1 MTRLV
6 KFLVLALLTLVLL
19 PSIAS
24 AGNNDYNAYIL
35 RSPGLS
41 QAQTACQTYGMTLLS
56 TIRVPDTYLVQVSAS
71 VPPEIL
77 KKWVEHDPNV
87 TQLELDKDFSV
98 GQGSLIS
105 PYIPSLP
112 VTDYVTDDKLVQLYG
127 TSAWVGYVQQPA
139 VYSTNA
145 ADALEHVTGNG
156 IVAVID
162 TGIDDGNPVLAPV
175 LVAGYDF
182 IQNVAGVASDLGD
195 IDQSS
200 GHIMH
205 QSSGHIMH
213 QSSGH
218 IMHGYQVLQLNAYS
232 MAILDSD
239 TASALAG
246 VPIPNDFGH
255 GTMVA
260 GLIHLVA
267 PTAKIMPLKAFH
279 ADGSANTSDIVRAI
293 YFAADNG
300 ASVINMSFGLPEMS
314 DALMRAVN
322 YATRKGVICIA
333 SAGNDGQNALVYPAA
348 FGNVIGVA
356 SVGQQ
361 NQQSNFSNFGFDLVS
376 IAAPGEA
383 LVTTYPGNHYA
394 VVWGTS
400 FSSAI
405 VAGAAIDMLSIVD
418 PHIAPQLRVG
428 DIQRAMSKANPCGSN
443 GSLGAGC
450 LDFDQAEHFIHDT
463 NLPH

>member
-6 KFLVLALLTLVLL
+6 KFLVPAFLTLLLL
-19 PSIAS
+19 PSAAS
-24 AGNNDYNAYIL
+24 AGNSDYNAYIL
-35 RSPGLS
+35 RSPGLA
-41 QAQTACQTYGMTLLS
+41 QAQAACQTYGMTLLS
-56 TIRVPDTYLVQVSAS
+56 TIHAPDTYLVQVSGS
-71 VPPEIL
+71 VPPGIL

-87 TQLELDKDFSV
+87 LQLELDKNASV
-98 GQGSLIS
+98 GHSSLIN

-112 VTDYVTDDKLVQLYG
+112 PTDYVTDDKLVRLYG
-127 TSAWVGYVQQPA
+127 ASAWVGYVQQPA

-145 ADALEHVTGNG
+145 ADGLGHVTGNG

-162 TGIDDGNPVLAPV
+162 TGIDSSNPILAPV
-175 LVAGYDF
+175 LVPGYDF
-182 IQNVAGVASDLGD
+182 IQNLSGFPDDLGD

-218 IMHGYQVLQLNAYS
+218 IMHGSEILQLNAYS

-246 VPIPNDFGH
+246 VVLPNDFGH

-267 PTAKIMPLKAFH
+267 PTAKIMSLKAFH

-300 ASVINMSFGLPEMS
+300 ATVINMSFGLPELS
-314 DALMRAVN
+314 DAQLRAVN
-322 YATRKGVICIA
+322 YAARKGVICVA
-333 SAGNDGQNALVYPAA
+333 SVGNDGQNELLYPAA

-356 SVGQQ
+356 SVNQQ
-361 NQQSNFSNFGFDLVS
+361 NQPSNFSNFGFDVS

-400 FSSAI
+400 FSSAL
-405 VAGAAIDMLSIVD
+405 VAGAAIDMLSNVD
-418 PHIAPQLRVG
+418 PHIAPQLRIG

-443 GSLGAGC
+443 GSMGAGC
-450 LDFDQAEHFIHDT
+450 LDFDQAEEFIKQT

>member
-1 MTRLV
+1 
-6 KFLVLALLTLVLL
+6 
-19 PSIAS
+19 
-24 AGNNDYNAYIL
+24 
-35 RSPGLS
+35 
-41 QAQTACQTYGMTLLS
+41 
-56 TIRVPDTYLVQVSAS
+56 
-71 VPPEIL
+71 
-77 KKWVEHDPNV
+77 
-87 TQLELDKDFSV
+87 V

-145 ADALEHVTGNG
+145 ADALEHATGNG

-175 LVAGYDF
+175 LVPGYDF

-246 VPIPNDFGH
+246 APIPNDFGH

-260 GLIHLVA
+260 GSR
-267 PTAKIMPLKAFH
+267 PLHK
-279 ADGSANTSDIVRAI
+279 R
-293 YFAADNG
+293 
-300 ASVINMSFGLPEMS
+300 
-314 DALMRAVN
+314 
-322 YATRKGVICIA
+322 
-333 SAGNDGQNALVYPAA
+333 
-348 FGNVIGVA
+348 
-356 SVGQQ
+356 
-361 NQQSNFSNFGFDLVS
+361 
-376 IAAPGEA
+376 
-383 LVTTYPGNHYA
+383 
-394 VVWGTS
+394 
-400 FSSAI
+400 
-405 VAGAAIDMLSIVD
+405 
-418 PHIAPQLRVG
+418 
-428 DIQRAMSKANPCGSN
+428 
-443 GSLGAGC
+443 
-450 LDFDQAEHFIHDT
+450 
-463 NLPH
+463 